1 MNFSN
6 NGVLIP
12 TTKIATP
19 IKSALVVMA
28 GPTFLRTY
36 APYALLRPAKTTSS
50 HSFLNIF
57 NFEPNMLCFFR
68 VLIIDSIAGKKLNLC
83 CSNIT
88 YHVLLR
94 INDLHLVENIHQV
107 PITRFITWSNNNY
120 QPFIMISSYL
130 RNS

>member
-1 MNFSN
+1 GVVSSTGGGSESVTSVSIKGSVAAPLSPLSINFSN
-6 NGVLIP
+6 NGVVIP
-12 TTKIATP
+12 TTKMATP

-68 VLIIDSIAGKKLNLC
+68 VLIIDSFTGKKLNLC

-88 YHVLLR
+88 YHVLFR
-94 INDLHLVENIHQV
+94 INDLHLV
-107 PITRFITWSNNNY
+107 
-120 QPFIMISSYL
+120 
-130 RNS
+130 